1 MTHCTAAHIDPS
13 RKRIISQSRRDLEFI
28 CKQILRFLKMP
39 HKELFA
45 HYQKNRHDAFCTI
58 PHPDGKG
65 QLQCGSLAWEKFGK
79 LAGRVFEFEPTLA
92 QRVSEERVMQEVIDV
107 FVQRVLKDHQE
118 IDQKTAEQILVD
130 VAEKSTQSLQIT
142 EHYLP
147 CILFLHGKPDEFSI
161 GPVTFVR
168 RKKFFQNKKQ
178 VHRRSVEAEIAAH
191 IEHVDKR
198 VEQGFPCERA
208 ATVEQS
214 KYLVRGLHACAIK
227 TYRGYP
233 WIAVVRIIN
242 CDHEV
247 SEKLAAKAI
256 ETALNVIR
264 ILLGADRTRRLR
276 LAWSRGDALRTA
288 GLWAD
293 ARGVIHAQIGSSSI
307 GPVGFENWYEAL
319 TQGGGHELQ
328 VLGSALA
335 PLVDP
340 HEITHLHER
349 FIDAI
354 NWFGDAATDTESTA
368 SVVKYVSAIE
378 RLLFGK
384 FDRDHKTEFASR
396 IKILCNLF
404 GYEDGGQAY
413 EDALQVYNARSAL
426 LHGDSSP
433 RDKKSPEIAFLAEEL
448 SRRCILCA
456 AQLYPMMLM
465 AYKNPGPDQLEDV
478 VKRIEQEG
486 LDWLAKAANYTKAP
500 RSADRGE

>member
-92 QRVSEERVMQEVIDV
+92 QRVSEGRVMKEVIDA
-107 FVQRVLKDHQE
+107 FVQRVLREHQE
-118 IDQKTAEQILVD
+118 IDQITAEQILVD
-130 VAEKSTQSLQIT
+130 AAGMSSQALQTT

-147 CILFLHGKPDEFSI
+147 CVLFLHGKPDEFSI

-191 IEHVDKR
+191 IEHVDKHI
-198 VEQGFPCERA
+198 EQGFSRERA

-214 KYLVRGLHACAIK
+214 RHLVRGLHARAIK

-233 WIAVVRIIN
+233 WIAKVQIIN

-264 ILLGADRTRRLR
+264 ILLGAERTRRLR

-288 GLWAD
+288 GMWAD
-293 ARGVIHAQIGSSSI
+293 AQDMIHVQTGLSSI
-307 GPVGFENWYEAL
+307 GPVGFENWYEGL
-319 TQGGGHELQ
+319 TQGSGHELQ
-328 VLGSALA
+328 ILGSALA

-340 HEITHLHER
+340 REITHLHER
-349 FIDAI
+349 FVDAI

-378 RLLFGK
+378 RLFFGK
-384 FDRDHKTEFASR
+384 FDRGHKTEFASR
-396 IKILCNLF
+396 IKIVCNLF

-426 LHGDSSP
+426 LHGDLSP
-433 RDKKSPEIAFLAEEL
+433 RDKKSQEIALLAEEL
-448 SRRCILCA
+448 SRRCILCSTH
-456 AQLYPMMLM
+456 LYPMMLA
-465 AYKNPGPDQLEDV
+465 AYKNPDAETLEMVMKKIGD
-478 VKRIEQEG
+478 EG
-486 LDWLAKAANYTKAP
+486 LDWLAKAANYTKA
-500 RSADRGE
+500 SDL